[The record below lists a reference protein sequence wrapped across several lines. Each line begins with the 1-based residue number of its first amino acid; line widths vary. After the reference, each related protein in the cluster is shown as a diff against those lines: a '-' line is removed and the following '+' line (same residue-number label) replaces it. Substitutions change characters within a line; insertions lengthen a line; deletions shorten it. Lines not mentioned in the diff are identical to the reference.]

1 MSAAYLLIAHGSR
14 DRRSQEAFAALARQL
29 NVRLSAMT
37 SQPVPVGTAYLELS
51 NQPLHQQ
58 VVQFA
63 HHTVAESASTEIHLL
78 PLFLLPGMHVRDDI
92 PLEVT
97 QASTL
102 LTTDCQLY
110 LKNYLGAQAGF
121 VPLIR
126 RLLSRLPASQRIL
139 MAHGSRR
146 FGGNAPIEAIA
157 SRLQALPSYWA
168 IAPTLS
174 TQIKQLIDQGHQEI
188 AIQPY
193 FLFPGGITTAIADEV
208 ALLQQQFEGTQLYLG
223 QSLSE
228 APEFIALV
236 LDWLLRGDGVGA
248 AL

>member
-29 NVRLSAMT
+29 TTRLSVMM
-37 SQPVPVGTAYLELS
+37 SQSVLVGTAYLELS
-51 NQPLHQQ
+51 SQPLHQQ
-58 VVQFA
+58 IVQFA
-63 HHTVAESASTEIHLL
+63 HHAVAESTSTELHLL

-92 PLEVT
+92 PVEVT
-97 QASTL
+97 QARTL
-102 LTTDCQLY
+102 LTIDCQLH

-121 VPLIR
+121 VPLLR

-146 FGGNAPIEAIA
+146 FGGNAPIEAMA
-157 SRLQALPSYWA
+157 GRLQALPSYWA

-174 TQIKQLIDQGHQEI
+174 TQIKQLVSQGHQDI

-208 ALLQQQFEGTQLYLG
+208 ALLQQQFEETQLHLG
-223 QSLSE
+223 YPLSE

-236 LDWLLRGDGVGA
+236 LDWLLRGDGVGIE
-248 AL
+248 